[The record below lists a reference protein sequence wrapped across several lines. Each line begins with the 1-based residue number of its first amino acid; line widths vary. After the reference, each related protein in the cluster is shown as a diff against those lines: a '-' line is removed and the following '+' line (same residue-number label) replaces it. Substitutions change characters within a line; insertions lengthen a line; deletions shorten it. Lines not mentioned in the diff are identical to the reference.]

1 MAIEKKQPITDELFK
16 RLELVFASG
25 RQPSTFELRQ
35 LEREATNLAKVDASA
50 ASLIKAGVAAIQ
62 WDAENTR
69 YWVQNACALDR
80 TAVTYLNS
88 ALTCKFI
95 NDVKSAAEYALKA
108 AAIAVN
114 DTSCIEAAVGYLAMT
129 GEIKRAQQFLAEHDK
144 MGLDLDEVTRQIS
157 DMSLAMDE
165 LDISSERL
173 CFEMNAA
180 FSLLAKHKIR
190 GSDISPSEE
199 FDPDGGNS
207 LCVGISFLGDLAL
220 EMQLEAE
227 LAELFVQEPGWN
239 PNTLSVEFRYK
250 SKNVLQLA

>member
-1 MAIEKKQPITDELFK
+1 M
-16 RLELVFASG
+16 
-25 RQPSTFELRQ
+25 RQPLLNRLR
-35 LEREATNLAKVDASA
+35 RVRVDATQRRKVDASA
-50 ASLIKAGVAAIQ
+50 ASLIRAGVAAIQ
-62 WDAENTR
+62 WDAEKTR
-69 YWVQNACALDR
+69 YWVHNACSLNR

-88 ALTCKFI
+88 ALTFKFI

-114 DTSCIEAAVGYLAMT
+114 DSSCITAAVGYLAMT

-144 MGLDLDEVTRQIS
+144 MGLNLDEVTRHIL

-165 LDISSERL
+165 LDISPERL

-190 GSDISPSEE
+190 ASEVLPSEE

-207 LCVGISFLGDLAL
+207 LCVGIAFLGDLAL

-239 PNTLSVEFRYK
+239 PNTLCVEFRYK